1 MRRIAKVLVA
11 TALMVVLM
19 ATAVSPAFA
28 VVPEKYGTEKKPN
41 ETGIGYGQG
50 KCGAGTPC
58 GHGAED
64 SPYHDDPPFK

>member
-28 VVPEKYGTEKKPN
+28 VVPEKHGTEKKPG
-41 ETGIGYGQG
+41 ETGIGWGQ